1 MEKETTQ
8 HPLGWTS
15 LEDFIKLYEAGL
27 NPETADMYYPK
38 VDDNIYSNIPYPLHG
53 KAFKPHASDM
63 LCWSLGKLESML
75 PDTIGD
81 YEIDY
86 RKYSL
91 DGEHYYQIAYG
102 SRNGSSGEW
111 HDMINTPE
119 CGTLIEAVVSMTVLF
134 HTSLQKMT
142 LFTEEQEKVGP
153 ETIEEA
159 MDKLDS
165 MLSIDDKD
173 SIKTNSSYAFHH
185 TLGRYIRNEWGFW
198 NDELNKLKSL
208 LIKEGF
214 RHPDGM
220 SDFIIKEYKK
230 HLDRLCHISINK

>member
-15 LEDFIKLYEAGL
+15 SEDFVKLYEAGL

-38 VDDNIYSNIPYPLHG
+38 VDDNMYSNIPYPLQG
-53 KAFKPHASDM
+53 KAFKPYVSDM
-63 LCWSLGKLESML
+63 PCWSLGKLESML
-75 PDTIGD
+75 PDTIGE

-91 DGEHYYQIAYG
+91 DGDQYYQIAYG
-102 SRNGSSGEW
+102 SRNGESGEW

-119 CGTLIEAVVSMTVLF
+119 CNTLIETVVSMTVLF

-142 LFTEEQEKVGP
+142 LFKEEEKLVP

-165 MLSIDDKD
+165 ILSNDDKD
-173 SIKTNSSYAFHH
+173 FIQMNSSYAFHH
-185 TLGRYIRNEWGFW
+185 TLGRHIRNEWGLW
-198 NDELNKLKSL
+198 NEEPNKLKSL
-208 LIKEGF
+208 LIKEGLK
-214 RHPDGM
+214 HPD
-220 SDFIIKEYKK
+220 DHNQRVQETF
-230 HLDRLCHISINK
+230 R